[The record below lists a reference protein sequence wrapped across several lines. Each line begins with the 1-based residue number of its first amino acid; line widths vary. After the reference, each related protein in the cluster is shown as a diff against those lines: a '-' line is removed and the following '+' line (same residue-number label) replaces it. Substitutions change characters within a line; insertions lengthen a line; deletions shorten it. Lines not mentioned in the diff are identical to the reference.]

1 VIVPTEKGQA
11 DRRLLRSKT
20 AVLSTTLEL
29 LEETGIG
36 GLSIDEVSARCGV
49 AKTTIYRHWPSRA
62 ALLLDACSQLGRAD
76 FTIPDTGTLK
86 GDLTI
91 LARDVASRFESTRSI
106 ILPSVMDAAGRDPE
120 IAELWSAMNDKIAAP
135 FRAVAERARRRREL
149 TRRRVEDLVAAIVG
163 PLAYRRWF
171 TQEKLDERFIKKV
184 VDNAVGKAR
193 S

>member
-1 VIVPTEKGQA
+1 
-11 DRRLLRSKT
+11 LLRSKT
-20 AVLSTTLEL
+20 AVLRTTLEL

-49 AKTTIYRHWPSRA
+49 AKTTIYRRWPSRA
-62 ALLLDACSQLGRAD
+62 ALLLDACSQLRAD

-91 LARDVASRFESTRSI
+91 LARDVAARFESTRLSM
-106 ILPSVMDAAGRDPE
+106 LPSVMDAASRDPE

-135 FRAVAERARRRREL
+135 FRAVAER
-149 TRRRVEDLVAAIVG
+149 
-163 PLAYRRWF
+163 
-171 TQEKLDERFIKKV
+171 
-184 VDNAVGKAR
+184 